1 MIARL
6 PNEQQPGNMLKT
18 QNSTLAEQA
27 SNNNGPKR
35 AKAKEIF
42 LGIDAHLRSNQ
53 VARKLDN
60 SGIGAV
66 QNFSFEELL
75 LFAHRQLSLGQ
86 KVYAVYEAGP
96 LGYVLYR
103 RLRELGIEAYVSAPE
118 CLEQGKRKF
127 NKLDARKLCSRLY
140 SYVQGDG
147 EMMRVVR
154 VPTEQEE
161 QSRAHSRQH
170 DQLLRQRKAIA
181 AEGRSLV
188 LSQGFG
194 MMSGAWWRPKA
205 WAEWSRLLP
214 AWIKEQ
220 LEVLRPNLELL
231 DHQIAQR
238 KKELILSN
246 QQPLP
251 KGFGA
256 QTMVQLDREIG
267 DWKRFSNRRKVGCFF
282 GFVPREFST
291 GSGQRL
297 GSITKVGSARLRSWL
312 IELAWRLPR
321 FQPNYPP
328 IVQWGQSLCSSNK
341 VIKKKAAV
349 AVARRVAIDI
359 WKMRTGRKTPQELGL
374 TVQAQAPRK
383 KALNPSGPSP
393 QKGF

>member
-1 MIARL
+1 MIKL
-6 PNEQQPGNMLKT
+6 
-18 QNSTLAEQA
+18 NSTLAEQA
-27 SNNNGPKR
+27 SNNNGPKGT
-35 AKAKEIF
+35 KAKEIF

-53 VARKLDN
+53 VARKID
-60 SGIGAV
+60 SSAIGAV
-66 QNFSFEELL
+66 QNLSFEELL
-75 LFAHRQLSLGQ
+75 LFAHKQLSLGQ

-103 RLRELGIEAYVSAPE
+103 RLRELGVEAYVSAPE

-140 SYVQGDG
+140 SYVQGDR

-161 QSRAHSRQH
+161 QNRAHSRQH
-170 DQLLRQRKAIA
+170 DQLLRQRKAMA

-194 MMSGAWWRPKA
+194 MMSGAWWRPRA
-205 WAEWSRLLP
+205 WASWSRLLP

-231 DHQIAQR
+231 DRQIAQR

-246 QQPLP
+246 HEALP

-256 QTMVQLDREIG
+256 QTLVQLDREIG

-282 GFVPREFST
+282 GFVPREYST
-291 GSGQRL
+291 GRAQRL

-321 FQPNYPP
+321 FQPNYAP
-328 IVQWGQSLCSSNK
+328 IVQWGPSLCSSNK

-359 WKMRTGRKTPQELGL
+359 WKMRTGRKTAQELGL
-374 TVQAQAPRK
+374 IVQAQVPRNK
-383 KALNPSGPSP
+383 TLP
-393 QKGF
+393 QAQQPNNGGF

>member
-1 MIARL
+1 MITL
-6 PNEQQPGNMLKT
+6 
-18 QNSTLAEQA
+18 NSTLAEQA

-42 LGIDAHLRSNQ
+42 LGIDAHLKSNQ
-53 VARKLDN
+53 LARKIDN
-60 SGIGAV
+60 SAIGAV
-66 QNFSFEELL
+66 QNFSLEELL
-75 LFAHRQLSLGQ
+75 LFAHKQLSLAE

-96 LGYVLYR
+96 LGFVLYR
-103 RLRELGIEAYVSAPE
+103 RLKELGVEARVSAPE

-140 SYVQGDG
+140 SYVQGDR

-161 QSRAHSRQH
+161 RSRVESRQH
-170 DQLLRQRKAIA
+170 DQLVRQRKAMA

-194 MMSGAWWRPKA
+194 MMAGAWWRPRA
-205 WAEWSRLLP
+205 WATWSRLLP
-214 AWIKEQ
+214 PWIQ
-220 LEVLRPNLELL
+220 GHLELLRSNLELL

-238 KKELILSN
+238 KKELMLSS
-246 QQPLP
+246 QEAQP

-256 QTMVQLDREIG
+256 QTMVQLDREIN
-267 DWKRFSNRRKVGCFF
+267 DWGRFSNRRKVGCFF
-282 GFVPREFST
+282 GFVPREHST

-297 GSITKVGSARLRSWL
+297 GSITKVGSPRLRSWL

-328 IVQWGQSLCSSNK
+328 IVQWRQSLCSPNK
-341 VIKKKAAV
+341 VIKKKAIV

-374 TVQAQAPRK
+374 IVQAQVPGK
-383 KALNPSGPSP
+383 KTAQPPH
-393 QKGF
+393 QKSEGF